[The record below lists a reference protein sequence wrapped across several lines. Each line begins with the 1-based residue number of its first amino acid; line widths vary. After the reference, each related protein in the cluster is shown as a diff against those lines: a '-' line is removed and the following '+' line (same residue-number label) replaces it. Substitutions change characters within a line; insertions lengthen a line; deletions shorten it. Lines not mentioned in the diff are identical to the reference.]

1 MPSKINPKIIIL
13 GIDGLE
19 YNLVKEWGLK
29 NLMQKTYCKMDLSE
43 YKVVVT
49 PPIWGSMLTGK
60 IDEEVMKIWVKQAQ
74 VTGHGVNVEQKW
86 WAKLGKYLPFSLAY
100 WIEFNILSHF
110 IGQDPF
116 QTTVNYV
123 KEKKLPNIFQFF
135 KKPWTNGIPS
145 YGRKIIT
152 KESKRLLKDAVQGR
166 QGPYRQFIMDDYKE
180 DKKQLF
186 SILDK
191 KDHDLIFW
199 YTTLIDNFGHMDSGK
214 PIKLMKH
221 YLEMN
226 EVAGKVKKSC
236 PGAIIYIL
244 SDHGMERMEPKKN
257 AWGMHSNHAFFSS
270 SNGEKIEKPYQFYD
284 LISKHKSE

>member
-1 MPSKINPKIIIL
+1 MQLSGVVHVNPDGKTAKGRWYGFGANAFPL
-13 GIDGLE
+13 GED
-19 YNLVKEWGLK
+19 
-29 NLMQKTYCKMDLSE
+29 
-43 YKVVVT
+43 KVN
-49 PPIWGSMLTGK
+49 PGWMN
-60 IDEEVMKIWVKQAQ
+60 
-74 VTGHGVNVEQKW
+74 GVYE
-86 WAKLGKYLPFSLAY
+86 
-100 WIEFNILSHF
+100 
-110 IGQDPF
+110 
-116 QTTVNYV
+116 VNYV